1 MEGIM
6 SKALLALCL
15 TLTSI
20 SATVAQSTG
29 GQLAGTIADPD
40 NVELAGATVEAAN
53 QDTHAVRRAISSTT
67 GEFVLTDLPAGT
79 YRLTAVL
86 FGMKP
91 YRSDDILLGLGE
103 ERRLDVRLEDSL
115 SLRTL
120 GEDPASI
127 AAGLR
132 RPPPPEGAL
141 PRLHGVPDLSGVW
154 SIAFKPGAGAR
165 QAPLE
170 ALPWAA
176 DLAKERTANLAKD
189 LPMSRCLPFGTPLLG
204 SFLMK
209 LVQTDSVLVML
220 FEGDVPG
227 FRQVLLD
234 GRDHPKDL
242 NPTWQGYSVGKW
254 EGQTLVIDTIGF
266 NDKAW
271 LSQFG
276 HPRTEQLRLTER
288 LRRDDLGHLDVE
300 VTVDDPGAY
309 VRPWVVEKSY
319 ELNPADEILEY
330 KCSEN
335 NRDVHRLVGK

>member
-1 MEGIM
+1 
-6 SKALLALCL
+6 
-15 TLTSI
+15 
-20 SATVAQSTG
+20 
-29 GQLAGTIADPD
+29 
-40 NVELAGATVEAAN
+40 
-53 QDTHAVRRAISSTT
+53 
-67 GEFVLTDLPAGT
+67 
-79 YRLTAVL
+79 
-86 FGMKP
+86 
-91 YRSDDILLGLGE
+91 
-103 ERRLDVRLEDSL
+103 
-115 SLRTL
+115 
-120 GEDPASI
+120 
-127 AAGLR
+127 
-132 RPPPPEGAL
+132 
-141 PRLHGVPDLSGVW
+141 
-154 SIAFKPGAGAR
+154 
-165 QAPLE
+165 
-170 ALPWAA
+170 
-176 DLAKERTANLAKD
+176 
-189 LPMSRCLPFGTPLLG
+189 
-204 SFLMK
+204 MK

-330 KCSEN
+330 ICSEN